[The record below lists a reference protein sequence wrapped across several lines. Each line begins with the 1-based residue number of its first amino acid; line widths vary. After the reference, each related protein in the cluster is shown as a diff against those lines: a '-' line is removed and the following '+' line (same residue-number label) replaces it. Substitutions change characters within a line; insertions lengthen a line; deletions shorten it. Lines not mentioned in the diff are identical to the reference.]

1 MQTEERVQPARPA
14 FICQQL
20 RMFRAVHRLETCTA
34 ARCSA
39 TDGTCRTHI
48 SASGGL
54 WMSLELTF
62 INTDS
67 SQDVLQE
74 KITPRH
80 RPLNTAGCV
89 WPVWGQGCRGKA
101 PCGEKVAAAT
111 QIQSC
116 WKPASLLSSA
126 RSWTE
131 ATAGPSHCSGFILSH
146 FLGLQCLF
154 MYKSKGVILVPWPWQ
169 YLTILARNGFCQKIF
184 SQWASLVSQG

>member
-1 MQTEERVQPARPA
+1 MPAKPHFLIRVCVQTEERVQPARPA

-89 WPVWGQGCRGKA
+89 WPVWGQGLQGESPMWREGSSSNSDPVLLETSLA
-101 PCGEKVAAAT
+101 P
-111 QIQSC
+111 Q
-116 WKPASLLSSA
+116 LS
-126 RSWTE
+126 
-131 ATAGPSHCSGFILSH
+131 
-146 FLGLQCLF
+146 
-154 MYKSKGVILVPWPWQ
+154 
-169 YLTILARNGFCQKIF
+169 QK
-184 SQWASLVSQG
+184 LD